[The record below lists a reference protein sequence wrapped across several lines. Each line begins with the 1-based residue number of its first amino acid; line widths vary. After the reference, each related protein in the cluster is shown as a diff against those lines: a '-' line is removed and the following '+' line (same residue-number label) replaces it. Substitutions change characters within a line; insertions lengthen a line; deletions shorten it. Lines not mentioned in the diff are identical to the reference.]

1 VSAHEG
7 RGSGREGGSAG
18 EHPQDRVSTSGVAL
32 ASARRGDAGLVYALR
47 RSVEVL
53 TAPEGRVYLLRL
65 GASDLVLPE
74 PDATDRALL
83 DALVE
88 PSTVATLAQAAG
100 AKPATIQK
108 KLDALDGV
116 GVLTSWPA
124 DAPPLDEHDAQRFDR
139 QLPYLAEFGAP
150 AELQRRLGDATVAI
164 IGCGGL
170 GTWALGGLA
179 CAGIGHFVLVD
190 DDTVEPSNLN
200 RQVLYVDADIGRPK
214 VECAGE
220 WVRRFAPHTEV
231 TTLRRRMRGV
241 EDIVPLARAAD
252 LVVLLADWP
261 AYEIERWV
269 NEACVAAST
278 PFISCGQGT
287 PIMKIGPL
295 YVPGRTACFACEET
309 QMRAAAPL
317 YDDVVAMRQQ
327 TSASAMTLG
336 PAAGVVGTL
345 LSLEVMHALLGQP
358 AATEGRAML
367 LDIQTFET
375 SWEPVERDPVCP
387 VCGSNGDDVEDV
399 LDRPATSQV
408 AADAIECARSVRTR

>member
-1 VSAHEG
+1 MSVREDRDPG
-7 RGSGREGGSAG
+7 RGDRSGGKHPQDQVTMSGLALAPAREGG
-18 EHPQDRVSTSGVAL
+18 
-32 ASARRGDAGLVYALR
+32 GLVYALR

-53 TAPEGRVYLLRL
+53 AAPDGRVYLLRL
-65 GASDLVLPE
+65 GASDLVVPE
-74 PDATDRALL
+74 ADATDRALL

-88 PSTVATLAQAAG
+88 PSTVATLAQATG
-100 AKPATIQK
+100 AEPATIQDK
-108 KLDALDGV
+108 IDSLDEV

-124 DAPPLDEHDAQRFDR
+124 DTPPLSEDVAQRFDR

-179 CAGIGHFVLVD
+179 CAGVGRFVLVD

-200 RQVLYVDADIGRPK
+200 RQVLYVNADIGRPK
-214 VECAGE
+214 VDCAGE
-220 WVRRFAPHTEV
+220 WVRRFAPRTDV
-231 TTLRRRMRGV
+231 TTLRQRMRSV
-241 EDIVPLARAAD
+241 QDIAPLARDAD

-269 NEACVAAST
+269 NEACVEAST
-278 PFISCGQGT
+278 PYIACGQGT
-287 PIMKIGPL
+287 PIMKIGPM

-317 YDDVVAMRQQ
+317 YDDVVTMRQR

-375 SWEPVERDPVCP
+375 SWEPVKRDKACP
-387 VCGSNGDDVEDV
+387 VCGSGVE
-399 LDRPATSQV
+399 LS
-408 AADAIECARSVRTR
+408 

>member
-1 VSAHEG
+1 MS
-7 RGSGREGGSAG
+7 RSGAA
-18 EHPQDRVSTSGVAL
+18 P
-32 ASARRGDAGLVYALR
+32 ASAREGDACLVYALR

-53 TAPEGRVYLLRL
+53 AAPDGRVYLLRL
-65 GASDLVLPE
+65 AAPDLVVPE

-83 DALVE
+83 NALVE
-88 PSTVATLAQAAG
+88 PSTVAALALATGAEPAA
-100 AKPATIQK
+100 IQDK
-108 KLDALDGV
+108 VDALDAV

-124 DAPPLDEHDAQRFDR
+124 DTQPLSEDVARRFDR

-179 CAGIGHFVLVD
+179 CAGVGHFVLVD
-190 DDTVEPSNLN
+190 DDAVEPSNLN

-214 VECAGE
+214 VECAAE

-231 TTLRRRMRGV
+231 TTIRRRMRGV
-241 EDIVPLARAAD
+241 EDIAPLARDAD

-278 PFISCGQGT
+278 PYVACGQGT
-287 PIMKIGPL
+287 PLMKIGPL

-327 TSASAMTLG
+327 SSASAMTLG

-345 LSLEVMHALLGQP
+345 LSLEVMHALLGQR

-375 SWEPVERDPVCP
+375 SWEPVARDRTCP
-387 VCGSNGDDVEDV
+387 VCSTHFE
-399 LDRPATSQV
+399 
-408 AADAIECARSVRTR
+408 